1 MKIILLLHP
10 VINFINVRLLDLVF
24 CTGITE
30 KTSEKHINT
39 MITIFNAL
47 ENQQQQ
53 MNNYRY
59 LATISQFL
67 VQSNFFFYNKIFT
80 YKRKK
85 YL

>member
-1 MKIILLLHP
+1 
-10 VINFINVRLLDLVF
+10 
-24 CTGITE
+24 
-30 KTSEKHINT
+30 

-59 LATISQFL
+59 LAAISQFL
-67 VQSNFFFYNKIFT
+67 VQNNVFFYNKIFT
-80 YKRKK
+80 YKRKN

>member
-1 MKIILLLHP
+1 
-10 VINFINVRLLDLVF
+10 
-24 CTGITE
+24 
-30 KTSEKHINT
+30 

-59 LATISQFL
+59 LATISLFL

>member
-1 MKIILLLHP
+1 
-10 VINFINVRLLDLVF
+10 
-24 CTGITE
+24 
-30 KTSEKHINT
+30 

-85 YL
+85 YYL